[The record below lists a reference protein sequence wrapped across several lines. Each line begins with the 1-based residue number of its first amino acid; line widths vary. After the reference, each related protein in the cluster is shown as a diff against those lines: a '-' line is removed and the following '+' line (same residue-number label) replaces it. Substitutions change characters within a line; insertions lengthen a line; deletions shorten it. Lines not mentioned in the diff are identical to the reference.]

1 MSVGVISELVFGC
14 NISSVFSWV
23 RFFREVAGY
32 YEDAFPIKMAGPNLI
47 CEGDSRFVIGKRK
60 CGVGR

>member
-14 NISSVFSWV
+14 TVSSMFSWV

-32 YEDAFPIKMAGPNLI
+32 YEDAFPIKMGGPNII
-47 CEGDSRFVIGKRK
+47 CEGDGMFVIG
-60 CGVGR
+60 

>member
-1 MSVGVISELVFGC
+1 MPVGVISQLVFGC
-14 NISSVFSWV
+14 TVSSVFSWV

-32 YEDAFPIKMAGPNLI
+32 HEDAFPIQIGGPNII
-47 CEGDSRFVIGKRK
+47 CEGDGMFVIGKRK